1 MIQKILGWRW
11 LPHVLTG
18 LAVVALVVLAKVALH
33 QRDEARKLAESRQQT
48 ITQLEGRIRSDAD
61 LIKQRDTLIAAQN
74 AGIEAISKQRQ
85 EDRVVYLRQYAA
97 ADERARDHDD
107 RAAQIM
113 ALPNDQIDEL
123 AQCRASRILLE
134 QELTQ

>member
-74 AGIEAISKQRQ
+74 AGIEAISKQRA
-85 EDRVVYLRQYAA
+85 EDRVIYLKQYAA

-123 AQCRASRILLE
+123 AQCRASRTLLE